1 MPAPVALALFAHP
14 DDETLA
20 CGGTLAALADAG
32 WSVHV
37 VLVGDGQITARDQPS
52 DNRADA
58 EAACG
63 VLGVEPPVFL
73 GFPDQRLDTVAI
85 ADLVNAAGAAAPTAD
100 LVLTSSPADLN
111 ADHRIVNHV
120 ARVLARPVERPIG
133 LLEAETPG
141 GPAWN
146 GRAVAHTWYVDVT
159 ATLERKLA
167 ALACYEGEARTWPHP
182 RSPEAVEAWARTV
195 GAASGLGLAEGF
207 VVVHGS
213 RGLLP

>member
-32 WSVHV
+32 WAVHV
-37 VLVGDGQITARDQPS
+37 VLVGDGQITVRDQPS

-58 EAACG
+58 EAACE
-63 VLGVEPPVFL
+63 VLGVEAPVFL
-73 GFPDQRLDTVAI
+73 GFPDQRLDTIAI
-85 ADLVNAAGAAAPTAD
+85 ADLVNAAVEAAPAAD
-100 LVLTSSPADLN
+100 LVLSSSPADLN

-120 ARVLARPVERPIG
+120 ARVLARPVERPIA

-146 GRAVAHTWYVDVT
+146 GEAVAHSWYVDVT
-159 ATLERKLA
+159 ATLARKLD
-167 ALACYEGEARTWPHP
+167 ALACYRGEARTWPHP
-182 RSPEAVEAWARTV
+182 RSPEAVEALARTV

-207 VVVHGS
+207 VVVHGF